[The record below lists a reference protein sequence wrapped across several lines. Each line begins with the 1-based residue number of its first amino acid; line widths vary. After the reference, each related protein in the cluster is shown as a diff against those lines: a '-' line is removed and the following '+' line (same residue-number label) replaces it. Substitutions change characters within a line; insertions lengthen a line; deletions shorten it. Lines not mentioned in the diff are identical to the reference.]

1 MNFTF
6 KSGTDSDRQAHEVWS
21 LADGKRDHPGR
32 WSKAVS
38 EKGLTEIFSS
48 LTDVIE
54 KFFRKSIVK
63 QMYKKVIWVPGEENP
78 ILIEQWVKAS
88 VAGTR

>member
-1 MNFTF
+1 M
-6 KSGTDSDRQAHEVWS
+6 
-21 LADGKRDHPGR
+21 ADGKRNHPGR

-48 LTDVIE
+48 LTDVTK
-54 KFFRKSIVK
+54 KFFRKSIV
-63 QMYKKVIWVPGEENP
+63 QQRYKRVIWVPGEENP
-78 ILIEQWVKAS
+78 IFIEQWVKAS